1 MSNTLENMKHDN
13 NYLYKEPSEVK
24 ISTMTLVSNI
34 KDKLL
39 DSDLEGDNIDKNND
53 FNLDILCRIIK
64 TFPLNSDI
72 LNTNE
77 GGIINI
83 DYHTTFPTK
92 FAYENLIKFKRNP
105 FFNQMS
111 VILKTF
117 AFKTVNVKIFN
128 NSKLQMT
135 GVLSENEGKNVSK
148 KIINILKTSKLKIYT
163 HDAFLSKKKSY
174 SDNSEIQTNEYI
186 IVYNPKTDKLFY
198 YRWNYLDIID
208 EITTNLKIT
217 LFDNKEEIDDL
228 KSKKGWISDN
238 TITKFI
244 TLFKSKLDNLS
255 KVKEHII
262 SQLQIL
268 NDLKEKKSFEN
279 MNTLNVK
286 HEDEINTL
294 NTQIYE
300 LNKNNSLI
308 NITNNDLTNM
318 YNKIKHIQEVDN
330 DVIKNVKEKFKD
342 ELQQLNELDNLN
354 EYYEFNIIDDIDK
367 IKHQNT
373 KIELIN
379 SDFSTQFP
387 INNTK
392 LNEIVKNKYKSFS
405 SYEPND
411 YPGVK
416 NKFFWNADN
425 IKNKKEHGKC
435 HCSPN
440 CIKRGK
446 KSLCVQITIS
456 VFQSGSVIITGAK
469 SITQVKDAYK
479 YINDIF
485 KAEFDNIKGK
495 ITEEDIIKS
504 KDKIN
509 NNRKIMRKP
518 RLFYF
523 KKEDV
528 FPDLVN
534 L

>member
-1 MSNTLENMKHDN
+1 MTQYETI
-13 NYLYKEPSEVK
+13 YKEPSYVK

-34 KDKLL
+34 KSKVINSNDDDNTIINEDK
-39 DSDLEGDNIDKNND
+39 SND

-64 TFPLNSDI
+64 VYSLNDDI
-72 LNTNE
+72 INTNA
-77 GGIINI
+77 GGIVNI
-83 DYHTTFPTK
+83 DYYTNFPTK
-92 FAYENLIKFKRNP
+92 FTYENLIKHKNNP

-117 AFKTVNVKIFN
+117 AFKTVNIKIFN

-135 GVLSENEGKNVSK
+135 GVLSENEGQNVSK

-163 HDAFLSKKKSY
+163 HGDFLNKQY
-174 SDNSEIQTNEYI
+174 SDSENNDMHTNEYRV
-186 IVYNPKTDKLFY
+186 VYNPKTDKLFY
-198 YRWNYLDIID
+198 YRWNYLNIID
-208 EITTNLKIT
+208 EITTNVKIT
-217 LFDNKEEIDDL
+217 LFDNKEEIDAL

-244 TLFKSKLDNLS
+244 TLFKSKLENLS

-268 NDLKEKKSFEN
+268 NDLKEKKSIEN
-279 MNTLNVK
+279 MNTINSK
-286 HEDEINTL
+286 HEEEINKL
-294 NTQIYE
+294 NTEIYD
-300 LNKNNSLI
+300 LNNNNSLI
-308 NITNNDLTNM
+308 NETINNLNNM
-318 YNKIKHIQEVDN
+318 YNKITKIKDIDN
-330 DVIKNVKEKFKD
+330 EVIKIIKKQFKE
-342 ELQQLNELDNLN
+342 ELHQLNELDNVN
-354 EYYEFNIIDDIDK
+354 EYYEFNIIDDIDQ
-367 IKHQNT
+367 IKYNNT

-379 SDFSTQFP
+379 SDFSTNFP

-416 NKFFWNADN
+416 NKFFWNSDN
-425 IKNKKEHGKC
+425 IKNKKDHGKC
-435 HCSPN
+435 YCLPN

-485 KAEFDNIKGK
+485 ETEFENIKGK
-495 ITEEDIIKS
+495 ITEEDILKS

-528 FPDLVN
+528 FPELLN
-534 L
+534 F